1 MELKKMKD
9 YSDRELLE
17 LIMTSQAHIMNRLS
31 VMAKR
36 MKYED
41 PNDQWDPEKEVI
53 GEGMWETVNV
63 VNELNN
69 QIDTMMQ
76 NHQGSGE

>member
-1 MELKKMKD
+1 MKD